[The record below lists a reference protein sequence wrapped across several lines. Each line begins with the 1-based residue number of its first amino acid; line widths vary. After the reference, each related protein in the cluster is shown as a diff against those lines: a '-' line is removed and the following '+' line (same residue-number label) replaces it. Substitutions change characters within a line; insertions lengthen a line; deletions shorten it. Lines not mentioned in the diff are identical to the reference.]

1 MHDPPQNHMPAYS
14 LTFHVAALLVFFIVC
29 SADCLVS
36 AQPPHLSDMQQERK
50 RMVETQLKG
59 LGRTPVENPAVL
71 QAMLTVPR
79 HLFVPNS
86 NRRLAY
92 EDTPLPIGFGQ
103 TISQPYIVALMTQAL
118 AVEPGMKVLE
128 VGTGSGYQAAILA
141 QITPHVYTV
150 EIIDQLYQTAS
161 RRLQDLGYSSVVVR
175 QGDGYYGL
183 SEGAP
188 YDRIIVT
195 CAALHIP
202 APLFDQLKPGG
213 KMVIPVGGG
222 FETQRL
228 LLVSKDEQGGRKS
241 ETLELVRFVPLIR
254 GTH

>member
-1 MHDPPQNHMPAYS
+1 MHDRPQNHITTNS
-14 LTFHVAALLVFFIVC
+14 LTFHVAALLVSLIVC
-29 SADCLVS
+29 SADYLAS
-36 AQPPHLSDMQQERK
+36 AQLLHVSDMQQERK

-79 HLFVPNS
+79 HLFVPS
-86 NRRLAY
+86 GNRRLAY
-92 EDTPLPIGFGQ
+92 EDTPLPIGYGQ

-141 QITPHVYTV
+141 QITQYVYTV

-161 RRLQDLGYSSVVVR
+161 RRLRDLGYSSVIVR

-213 KMVIPVGGG
+213 KMIIPVGGG

-228 LLVSKDEQGGRKS
+228 LLVAKDEQGGRTS